1 MGQIH
6 ADAGSRQGA
15 RGAFVIG
22 GVLAG
27 AFLLV
32 GCSAGG
38 ENEDAPV
45 TAPVGD
51 AAWDQIVAAAEDEGQ
66 VVFYSFAPPTV
77 LEAVEAAFEEAYP
90 DIDLVVERIGGADLE
105 PALESE
111 HSTGAAG
118 ADVVQSVNYSWVRD
132 KQSLQWLADLQG
144 PDVEDD
150 AWDDNGYLIDGQI
163 LITTPAVI
171 TIAWNTTLLPD
182 GVSGYADLL
191 DPKLADGAV
200 GIADASS
207 GMIDDYWAFVEEH
220 EDEGYLEKLAAQA
233 PAIFQS
239 TVPLQ
244 EAMIAGEIA
253 VGAFASSSDMAEQ
266 KQNGAPIDYVV
277 PDPAWGAQNM
287 LYALAGAAHPNAAA
301 VFTNFIASPQGQ
313 FAMNEY
319 GYSPLDGVREQ
330 TLGGGSEVVPTDID
344 RATDQDWAGEYTT
357 RWRGIFG

>member
-1 MGQIH
+1 MMAQIRP
-6 ADAGSRQGA
+6 DASGRPNA
-15 RGAFVIG
+15 RRVLVLG
-22 GVLAG
+22 GMLAG
-27 AFLLV
+27 ALILA
-32 GCSAGG
+32 GCSSSGG
-38 ENEDAPV
+38 DDSPVSAP
-45 TAPVGD
+45 TGD
-51 AAWDQIVAAAEDEGQ
+51 AAWDEVVSAAEGEGQ

-77 LEAVEAAFEEAYP
+77 LDAVEAAFEEAYP
-90 DIDLVVERIGGADLE
+90 GIDLVVERIGGADLE

-132 KQSLQWLADLQG
+132 KQGLGWLADLEG
-144 PDVEDD
+144 PDVENEE
-150 AWDDNGYLIDGQI
+150 WQENGYLLDGQI

-171 TIAWNTTLLPD
+171 TIAWNTTLLPE
-182 GVSGYADLL
+182 GVGGYADLL
-191 DPKLADGAV
+191 DPKLAGGAV

-207 GMIDDYWAFVEEH
+207 GMIDDYWAFVEEN
-220 EDEGYLEKLAAQA
+220 EDEGYLEQLAAQE

-266 KQNGAPIDYVV
+266 KENGAPIDYVV

-287 LYALAGAAHPNAAA
+287 LYALADSAHPNAAA

-313 FAMNEY
+313 LAMNEY
-319 GYSPLDGVREQ
+319 GYSPLEEVREQ
-330 TLGGGSEVVPTDID
+330 TLGGGSEIVPTDID
-344 RATDQDWAGEYTT
+344 RATDQAWATEYTA
-357 RWRGIFG
+357 RWRDIFE